1 MEKPPLDIATAPFW
15 LRNRHDTSARR
26 NVARTSL
33 ARFPPS
39 SRPWRL
45 CRRSC
50 SSSLPAPQAAH
61 VGGLEAEL
69 TKLCRRRNPR
79 RIRRTERC
87 DRLGG
92 RYEGP
97 EAAQRGDQSRREAAE
112 AALEA
117 MWRADTCQSPH
128 EEAEIGAAG
137 VRAAEWDE
145 RVADLHYADRPE
157 YATGHRVSAK
167 WNPENGGCRAI
178 RTAWVGV
185 ADVEKTA
192 AADVPELE
200 LSMEILGRLGGGLA
214 AGRALGPLVE
224 QYCGWI
230 GARRREVESGSLQ
243 GARRETAG
251 QLLDYATV
259 AADRMANGVARLG
272 EDAYLLDAF
281 GVANRAVARGLCRRL
296 REQIRRAG
304 PALVAAPARVP
315 AEPARARR
323 SARPAPRGGRPAVL
337 PDRRGEDRGV
347 PGAGHGGDDTPAPCA
362 IRPTT
367 GRPAPA

>member
-1 MEKPPLDIATAPFW
+1 M
-15 LRNRHDTSARR
+15 
-26 NVARTSL
+26 
-33 ARFPPS
+33 
-39 SRPWRL
+39 
-45 CRRSC
+45 
-50 SSSLPAPQAAH
+50 
-61 VGGLEAEL
+61 

-97 EAAQRGDQSRREAAE
+97 EAAQRGDQSRREAAD

-117 MWRADTCQSPH
+117 M
-128 EEAEIGAAG
+128 
-137 VRAAEWDE
+137 

-185 ADVEKTA
+185 ADAEKTA

-230 GARRREVESGSLQ
+230 GARRGEVESGSVQ
-243 GARRETAG
+243 GARREPAG

-304 PALVAAPARVP
+304 PRWWPLQLAFLLNLPGLADPRDPRREAVDLLCFPTREGKTEACLGLATVAMILPLLRHPADDGSAGARVSVIMRYTLRLLTLDQL
-315 AEPARARR
+315 ARA
-323 SARPAPRGGRPAVL
+323 AGLVL
-337 PDRRGEDRGV
+337 RAGDGV
-347 PGAGHGGDDTPAPCA
+347 A
-362 IRPTT
+362 
-367 GRPAPA
+367 